1 MTACP
6 IRYQRQVSDRKGKIF
21 YTSITSLSH
30 ISKLHR
36 NHALLDQVAVR
47 HTDLEQIVA
56 ATVGRPVVGIAAAIV
71 FAAQGN
77 IYVKVGKAGFIGGGG
92 TQQRISGCQ
101 QLAGDT
107 VNVVCGVQL
116 IDGARDHLGISR
128 DVGAVA
134 AAVQKGGAGLTAV
147 CIGRI
152 IGQIAGV
159 AVYLIQ
165 PDTDFA
171 LLNDRQ
177 HTGVLKD
184 KDLLLNLLGAGVAYI
199 YNRVIIHN
207 IAVLRVVDDC
217 LSKH

>member
-1 MTACP
+1 MQAVNDLPCDEL
-6 IRYQRQVSDRKGKIF
+6 VFVGE
-21 YTSITSLSH
+21 
-30 ISKLHR
+30 LHR
-36 NHALLDQVAVR
+36 NHALLNQVAIW
-47 HTDLEQIVA
+47 HTDLAQIVA
-56 ATVGRPVVGIAAAIV
+56 TAVGRPVVGIAAAVV

-77 IYVKVGKAGFIGGGG
+77 VYIKIGKAVFIGGGG
-92 TQQRISGCQ
+92 AQQSIGGGQ
-101 QLAGDT
+101 QVAGDA
-107 VNVVCGVQL
+107 VNVVYGVQL

-147 CIGRI
+147 CIGRF

-159 AVYLIQ
+159 SVQLIQ

-184 KDLLLNLLGAGVAYI
+184 KDMLLNLLGAGVAYI

-207 IAVLRVVDDC
+207 ITVLRVVDDC